1 MDVYSGNLIALFAT
15 SSLLYFLSSRAH
27 YLGLVDRPSN
37 RKVHETDIPTVGGI
51 AIFAGFLLALFSS
64 PISHVYLVGFVVPA
78 LLLVSVGAIDD
89 VVTMSHKPRFVVQ
102 ILAGLLMTVA
112 GGVVVTQLGELLI
125 PGKVITLGVLAI
137 PFTVVCVV
145 GLVNAFNMS
154 DGIDGLAGSL
164 TLVALLGLGTVAY
177 LGGQL
182 AMVAGLSFLGFSL
195 VAFLGFNAR
204 YLWRKRADI
213 FLGDC
218 GSTLLG
224 FAVVWFSVSLSQG
237 EHAVMTPATP
247 LWFVVLPLFDMATL
261 LIRRLRNGR
270 HPFEA
275 DREHLHHIF
284 LAAGFS
290 VGQTVLMLTAVASLL
305 ASTGIAGLYLGVPES
320 VMFGLYLCL
329 FAGYFY
335 LVAQTWKT
343 RRFLGRE
350 LCRRAGQERRS
361 GEDRR
366 RSPGLADEK
375 AYEGVNRR
383 CGPCRRVSEDCRR
396 ASEEAVS
403 TVFTA
408 AKPLRESGRVAS
420 NSRTVFVNR
429 FFWPDHSATSQ
440 LLADLAF
447 TLAVHGRPVSVI
459 TSRQR
464 YGEPEARL
472 PSSETVKGVTIERV
486 WTSCNGRQNLLGRA
500 FDYLT
505 FYLSALWQMWRTLS
519 KGDVVVAMTDPPL
532 IGIPAAMVASLR
544 GAKLVIWHQDL
555 FPEVATVL
563 GVKGMQG
570 KFAELLLGLRNIP
583 VRRASLNV
591 VLSRKMAQ
599 RLIDEGTP
607 MDNIRIIHN
616 WADGSTI
623 YPKKT
628 DENPLR
634 AAWGLQDR
642 FVVGYSGNMG
652 RVHEFSTLLEA
663 AERLRDDPRVVFL
676 FIGDGYHRPWIEREA
691 KQRGLNNMMFQPYQ
705 PRERL
710 IDSLGVPDIHVISL
724 RQDMEGL
731 VFPSKLYGI
740 LAAGRPPLFIGAE
753 HGDVAHILRNERCGL
768 VAAEDDAYSVVEGIR
783 QLQRDPQLKQAMG
796 ERARLHFERH
806 YDIEHAL
813 LNWCHVLSP
822 LYAEA
827 ESCKAYERQ
836 NEWVEA
842 RREA

>member
-1 MDVYSGNLIALFAT
+1 MDLYSGGLIALFAT
-15 SSLLYFLSSRAH
+15 SSLLYFLASRAR
-27 YLGLVDRPSN
+27 YVGLTDKPCN
-37 RKVHETDIPTVGGI
+37 RKVHEGEVPMVGGI
-51 AIFAGFLLALFSS
+51 AIFGGFLLALFSS
-64 PISHVYLVGFVVPA
+64 HLSDVYIVGFVFPA

-89 VVTMSHKPRFVVQ
+89 IFTLSHKPRFFVQ

-125 PGKVITLGVLAI
+125 PGTVITLGFMAI
-137 PFTVVCVV
+137 PFTIVCVV

-164 TLVALLGLGTVAY
+164 TLVALLGLGTVAHI
-177 LGGQL
+177 GGQVT
-182 AMVAGLSFLGFSL
+182 MVAGLSFLGFSL
-195 VAFLGFNAR
+195 LAFLLFNAR

-237 EHAVMTPATP
+237 EQAVMTPATP
-247 LWFVVLPLFDMATL
+247 LWFVALPLFDMATL

-290 VGQTVLMLTAVASLL
+290 VGQTVLILTVVASLL
-305 ASTGIAGLYLGVPES
+305 ASVGIAGLYLGVPES
-320 VMFGLYLCL
+320 ALFAAYLCL

-335 LVAQTWKT
+335 LVVQTWK
-343 RRFLGRE
+343 RMRFLGRE
-350 LCRRAGQERRS
+350 LCRRAGKERRS
-361 GEDRR
+361 GQDRR
-366 RSPGLADEK
+366 SYPGIADQK
-375 AYEGVNRR
+375 AYEGVDRR
-383 CGPCRRVSEDCRR
+383 CGQCRRINHDSRR
-396 ASEEAVS
+396 SSVHPANTASETGKRLLAPSRVN
-403 TVFTA
+403 A
-408 AKPLRESGRVAS
+408 NAK
-420 NSRTVFVNR
+420 TVFVNR

-447 TLAVHGRPVSVI
+447 TLAVHGRHVSVI

-464 YGEPEARL
+464 YGDPQAQL
-472 PSSETVKGVTIERV
+472 PNSETAKGVNIDRV
-486 WTSCNGRQNLLGRA
+486 WTSCYGRHGLLGRA

-505 FYLSALWQMWRTLS
+505 FYLSALWQLWRTLS

-532 IGIPAAMVASLR
+532 ICIPASIVASMR
-544 GAKLVIWHQDL
+544 GARLVIWHQDL
-555 FPEVATVL
+555 FPEVASVL

-570 KFAELLLGLRNIP
+570 KLAELLLRVRNTS
-583 VRRASLNV
+583 VRGASMNV
-591 VLSRKMAQ
+591 VLSRNMAQ
-599 RLIDEGTP
+599 RLIDEGIP
-607 MDNIRIIHN
+607 GESMRIIPN
-616 WADGSTI
+616 WADGSMI
-623 YPKKT
+623 YPT
-628 DENPLR
+628 AHDENPLR
-634 AAWGLQDR
+634 NTWDLQGR

-652 RVHEFSTLLEA
+652 RVHEFGTLLEA
-663 AERLRDDPRVVFL
+663 AERLKDDPRVVFL
-676 FIGDGYHRPWIEREA
+676 FIGDGFQRPWIESEA
-691 KQRGLNNMMFQPYQ
+691 KQRGLNNLMFQPYQ

-710 IDSLGVPDIHVISL
+710 RDSLGIADVHIISL
-724 RQDMEGL
+724 CRDIDGL

-753 HGDVAHILRNERCGL
+753 QGDTAQILRNERCGL
-768 VAAEDDAYSVVEGIR
+768 VAAQGDARAVVTGIR

-796 ERARLHFERH
+796 VRARALFERH
-806 YDIEHAL
+806 YDIENAL
-813 LNWCHVLSP
+813 LSWCHVFSP
-822 LYAEA
+822 LYEEA

-836 NEWVEA
+836 HKWFEA